1 MGVKVSN
8 NAFGTLSAS
17 INTSDT
23 TVTLDSGQGARF
35 PSLGAG
41 DYFYGTLVDT
51 SNNIEI
57 VKVTAR
63 STDSMTVTR
72 AQDNT
77 TATAF
82 AIGDRFELRPT
93 AALFNDIIN
102 NAELATDTTPQL
114 GGDLDTNSSNINFT
128 DGDKAQFGD
137 GNDLQIYHTGTE
149 SLIADTGTGSL
160 TIRSD
165 DNTSVTSADGA
176 TLSARFRPATHAS
189 LYYNGSE
196 KLATT
201 NTGVSVTGGISN
213 KGVWEYC
220 GEHYQTTD
228 VASYNIDFASLNCDI
243 TKYDVIKI
251 EFMNMM
257 STVSATFSFR
267 FRVDGTTIS
276 AANYRWAAT
285 RNYYDGVTLSNNTN
299 GSWDANYARIGY
311 LPDSTGHFGWAELY
325 LPYPDYTNAQ
335 DVYADNLERHYW
347 SRSKG
352 TDGSSRP
359 MNWDGTGRHHLTDTT
374 YLGDLTG
381 VHIFPSAGDFRQ
393 VHFRVFGR
401 LKR

>member
-1 MGVKVSN
+1 MGVKVTN
-8 NAFGTLSAS
+8 NAYGTLSAG
-17 INTSDT
+17 IAAGDT
-23 TVTLDSGQGARF
+23 TITLDGGQGARF
-35 PSLGAG
+35 PTLGAG

-51 SNNIEI
+51 GNNIEV

-63 STDSMTVTR
+63 SSDSMTVVR
-72 AQDNT
+72 GQDNT
-77 TATAF
+77 VARAY

-93 AALFNDIIN
+93 AALFDDIAN
-102 NAELATDTTPQL
+102 NVEVSNDTTPQL
-114 GGDLDTNSSNINFT
+114 GGDLDTNSSNINFA

-149 SLIADTGTGSL
+149 SLIVDTGTGNL
-160 TIRSD
+160 TIQSD
-165 DNTSVTSADGA
+165 ANTSITSADGT

-201 NTGVSVTGGISN
+201 DTGISVTGGISN

-220 GEHYQTTD
+220 GEYYQTTD
-228 VASYNIDFASLNCDI
+228 VASYNINFASLNCDI
-243 TKYDVIKI
+243 TLYDVIKI

-257 STVSATFSFR
+257 STASATFNFR
-267 FRVDGTTIS
+267 YRINGSTLS
-276 AANYRWAAT
+276 SANYRWCAT
-285 RNYYDGVTLSNNTN
+285 RNYYDGTSLSDNTN

-311 LPDSTGHFGWAELY
+311 LPDSTAHFGWAELY
-325 LPYPDYTNAQ
+325 LPYPDYTNSQ
-335 DVYADNLERHYW
+335 DAYANDLERHYW

-352 TDGSSRP
+352 TDGASRP
-359 MNWDGTGRHHLTDTT
+359 MNWDGTGRHTLTDST

-381 VHIFPSAGDFRQ
+381 IYIYPSAGNFRQ